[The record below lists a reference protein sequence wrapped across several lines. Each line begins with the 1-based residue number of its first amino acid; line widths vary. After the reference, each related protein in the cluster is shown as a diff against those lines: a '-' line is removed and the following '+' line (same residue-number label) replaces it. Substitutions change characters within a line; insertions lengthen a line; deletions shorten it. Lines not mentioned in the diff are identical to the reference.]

1 MKRLKHLRPTA
12 RIVIMISCSFLFGCN
27 NADDDGS
34 RVNGLLCGTEAA
46 RAECLSPQLPPEYYI
61 EQSEKYFFT
70 MDSSVSPFVVPNYSD
85 LVARWEWPPWLLLT
99 GFGRANMI
107 WTDILLKLN
116 PTSYAMMDC
125 RAFPVQPFGRCHVV
139 FDYSGELCPIYEEFT
154 FNDQGE
160 MTFIEAWTDL
170 PGWLPMDDPDDEW
183 AEGEDVERL
192 STRVPGLGNEQ
203 GLIDLDASWMEE
215 AARDD
220 ADVADFLRRARDP
233 YTTWLME
240 LLEHWRDVEEGCHPT
255 G

>member
-1 MKRLKHLRPTA
+1 MKQMNHLRLTA
-12 RIVIMISCSFLFGCN
+12 WALILFTVSLMSACSDDN
-27 NADDDGS
+27 DDDS
-34 RVNGLLCGTEAA
+34 WNKGLNCGTDAA
-46 RAECLSPQLPPEYYI
+46 KAACLEPQQSPEYYI
-61 EQSEKYFFT
+61 DQSEKYFYT
-70 MDSSVSPFVVPNYSD
+70 MDSSVSPFIIPNYSK
-85 LVARWEWPPWLLLT
+85 LVVRWEWPPWLLLT
-99 GFGRANMI
+99 GFGKNNLI

-170 PGWLPMDDPDDEW
+170 PGWLPMDDPDDYW
-183 AEGEDVERL
+183 AEGENVNRL
-192 STRVPGLGNEQ
+192 ATRIPGLGNEK
-203 GLIDLDASWMEE
+203 GLIDLYAVGMKE
-215 AARDD
+215 AARHD

-233 YTTWLME
+233 YVNWLKE
-240 LLEHWRDVEEGCHPT
+240 LLEHWPEVAEGCHPP